1 MNTNQC
7 GFTRSNILL
16 LVPMLLIVSALACTG
31 TLTDMLLSGQPNFQC
46 PTATPV
52 AQATA
57 PAGIPTAIPL
67 PTVTPI
73 VIQSP
78 QSFYLDDPVDVGGIQ
93 FRLSNVFT
101 ISGNN
106 IIAVWQIEVRN
117 GRETVYEFFPAGQ
130 MIVRVLADGQT
141 GQWGVSEAA
150 ATEAGI
156 PFRYES
162 YRLAT
167 GDTQIV
173 QMAAY
178 LPTST
183 PKEFVYRL
191 DPTTSSDTNVIS
203 WVNQANP
210 YC

>member
-7 GFTRSNILL
+7 RLNRSNILL
-16 LVPMLLIVSALACTG
+16 LVPMLLIISALACTG
-31 TLTDMLLSGQPNFQC
+31 TLTDMLVSGQPTFQC
-46 PTATPV
+46 PAATPIV
-52 AQATA
+52 QATA

-67 PTVTPI
+67 PSVTPI

-93 FRLSNVFT
+93 FRLSNVVT
-101 ISGNN
+101 VSGNR
-106 IIAVWQIEVRN
+106 IIAVWQLEVRN
-117 GRETVYEFFPAGQ
+117 ERTTAYEFFPAGQ
-130 MIVRVLADGQT
+130 MIVSALADGQT

-150 ATEAGI
+150 AIEAGI

-162 YRLAT
+162 YRLGA

-191 DPTTSSDTNVIS
+191 DPTTSSVTNVIS